1 MSSST
6 DRIEIRTVS
15 KRVNNI
21 IVIKE
26 GEDDGIIQNYG

>member
-1 MSSST
+1 MLLSIGT
-6 DRIEIRTVS
+6 EIRIVS

-26 GEDDGIIQNYG
+26 GEDDGIIRNYE